1 MGDQMRRV
9 TDALEQAIDDTR
21 RTTSAARNFLDTS
34 LICRHFENARRAD
47 QDLFKRLLVIVFQAV
62 DGSEAITQWRCHC
75 TGSRSNAY
83 ESERRQNDTCRP
95 GPRPFYDHYITLQV
109 IPRLI

>member
-75 TGSRSNAY
+75 TGSRSSSY
-83 ESERRQNDTCRP
+83 DSEKREKDKQRP
-95 GPRPFYDHYITLQV
+95 GAKPLTHYYIHRGELH
-109 IPRLI
+109 